1 MPVPQCDC
9 SCHLW
14 ADGEGGSGDVV
25 LPRLLLAVHPH
36 HDLLIIAHLDR
47 EIIIIMSNEQTQI
60 A

>member
-25 LPRLLLAVHPH
+25 LTRLLLAVHPH
-36 HDLLIIAHLDR
+36 HDLLIIAHLDS